1 MSDEEQKQDDLPVQP
16 LGRDLRREDFTLER
30 VRRLA
35 DAAARR
41 GGVPFMSEEAR
52 RASLKAIRESV
63 PPGDDVWVF
72 GYGSLMWNPAINV
85 MESRKAHVRGYHR
98 TFCLT
103 VGAGGARRNSPA

>member
-35 DAAARR
+35 DATARR

-52 RASLKAIRESV
+52 RASLKAMRESV
-63 PPGDDVWVF
+63 PAGDDVWVF

-85 MESRKAHVRGYHR
+85 VESRRAHVQIGRAH
-98 TFCLT
+98 
-103 VGAGGARRNSPA
+103 V